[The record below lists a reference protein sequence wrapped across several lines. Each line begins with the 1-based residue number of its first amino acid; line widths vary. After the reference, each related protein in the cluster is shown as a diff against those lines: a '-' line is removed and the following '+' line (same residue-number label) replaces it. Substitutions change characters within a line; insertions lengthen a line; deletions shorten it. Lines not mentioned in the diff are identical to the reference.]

1 MKSVNGPQRPLVDGP
16 NAIAAPVLLFVEGA
30 DEAYFVEK
38 MCEHW
43 FKERADQFDI
53 EDARGGGNLPRNF
66 AALTVRPLGP
76 LKVVGVI
83 TDSEEDAQAT
93 QQRWRD
99 LVAEI
104 QPRIHRPCKKLQL
117 PSEELQ
123 GAFESLVLQSLVGDS
138 VVDCAKAFRD
148 CVTPQIGVR
157 TSAQKDKIAVQAW
170 LSALLGSA
178 YANVF
183 RAQKDYPAQQ
193 LLNYDH
199 EAFAPIKTFLEELLA
214 EVDVVPEV

>member
-1 MKSVNGPQRPLVDGP
+1 MKSANGPQVPLVDGP
-16 NAIAAPVLLFVEGA
+16 NAITAPVLLLVEGA
-30 DEAYFVEK
+30 DEAYFVQK

-43 FKERADQFDI
+43 FKERGDQFDI

-93 QQRWRD
+93 QQRWD
-99 LVAEI
+99 NLIAKI
-104 QPRIHRPCKKLQL
+104 QPQIHRPCKKLQL

-157 TSAQKDKIAVQAW
+157 TSAQRDKIAVRAW
-170 LSALLGSA
+170 LSAQLGLA
-178 YANVF
+178 YGNVF
-183 RAQKDYPAQQ
+183 KAQKANIEQQ
-193 LLNYDH
+193 LLDYDH
-199 EAFAPIKTFLEELLA
+199 EAFAPIKVFLEQLLA
-214 EVDVVPEV
+214 EVEAVPAE

>member
-1 MKSVNGPQRPLVDGP
+1 MKSAKSVSD
-16 NAIAAPVLLFVEGA
+16 AITAPVLLLVEGE
-30 DEAYFVEK
+30 DEEYIVQA
-38 MCEHW
+38 MCLHW
-43 FKERADQFDI
+43 FQDRAKQIDI
-53 EDARGGGNLPRNF
+53 ENVGGRDNFPRRF
-66 AALTVRPLGP
+66 KTLAVRTLGP

-83 TDSEEDAQAT
+83 ADSEENPQAT
-93 QQRWRD
+93 RQRWSA
-99 LVAEI
+99 LFGEVE
-104 QPRIHRPCKKLQL
+104 PKVKRPCRKLQL
-117 PSEELQ
+117 PNDATQ
-123 GAFESLVLQSLVGDS
+123 GAFESLVMQALDNDAVAN
-138 VVDCAKAFRD
+138 CARTFRD
-148 CVTPQIGVR
+148 CVAEHIGVR
-157 TSAQKDKIAVQAW
+157 TKAQKDKIAVQAW